1 MKIAATVLTLALI
14 LACPLVL
21 AAPEPRVAPTEEIL
35 IPAGEFT
42 MGRADSSEELTPH
55 PVKLDAFY
63 IDKHEVTNAQ
73 YHAFREATEQ
83 DLPVFWDV
91 DRFRC
96 SLNYPDHPVV
106 GVSQSAAR
114 KYAEWVGRWL
124 PTEAEWQDAARG
136 GLENLSYGSGDT
148 LEDQGANTK
157 SAKLGGPVAVAS
169 FESNGYG
176 LYDMVGNVREWVADY
191 YAEDYFA
198 QSPVENPQGPEKTR
212 WRVIKG
218 GGWYSGKSCNMV
230 HVRNA
235 LPGSWSDFNVGFRCA
250 RDAE

>member
-1 MKIAATVLTLALI
+1 VKFAAPALTMALI
-14 LACPLVL
+14 LACPLLL
-21 AAPEPRVAPTEEIL
+21 AADSPQVAPTEEIL
-35 IPAGEFT
+35 IPAGEFI

-63 IDKHEVTNAQ
+63 IDKYEVTNAQ
-73 YHAFREATEQ
+73 YHAFCEATEQ
-83 DLPVFWDV
+83 ELPVFWGL

-96 SLNYPDHPVV
+96 SLDYPDHPVV
-106 GVSQSAAR
+106 GVSQSAA
-114 KYAEWVGRWL
+114 KMYAEWVGRRL
-124 PTEAEWQDAARG
+124 PTEAEWEYAARG
-136 GLENLSYGSGDT
+136 GRESLSFDSGDV
-148 LEDQGANTK
+148 LDDQGANTK
-157 SAKLGGPVAVAS
+157 SAELGGPVAVGS
-169 FESNGYG
+169 FEPNGYG

-191 YAEDYFA
+191 YAEDYFTV
-198 QSPVENPQGPEKTR
+198 SPVENPQGPEKTR

>member
-1 MKIAATVLTLALI
+1 MKFAAPALSLALL
-14 LACPLVL
+14 LASSLGM
-21 AAPEPRVAPTEEIL
+21 AADSPQVAPTEETL

-55 PVKLDAFY
+55 PVKLGAFY
-63 IDKHEVTNAQ
+63 IDKYEVTNAQ
-73 YHAFREATEQ
+73 YHAFCEATEQ
-83 DLPVFWDV
+83 KLPVFWGV

-96 SLNYPDHPVV
+96 SLDYPDHPVV
-106 GVSQSAAR
+106 GVSQSAAA
-114 KYAEWVGRWL
+114 KYAEWVGRRL
-124 PTEAEWQDAARG
+124 PTEAEWEYAARG
-136 GLENLSYGSGDT
+136 GLESLSYSSADT

-157 SAKLGGPVAVAS
+157 SAKLGGPVAVGS
-169 FESNGYG
+169 FEPNGYG

-191 YAEDYFA
+191 YAEDYFTV
-198 QSPVENPQGPEKTR
+198 SPVENPQGPEKTR

-218 GGWYSGKSCNMV
+218 GGWYSGKGCNMV

-250 RDAE
+250 RDAD

>member
-1 MKIAATVLTLALI
+1 MKTTLPLLFAALLLAPVP
-14 LACPLVL
+14 AL
-21 AAPEPRVAPTEEIL
+21 AAEPSPVAPTDEVL

-42 MGRADSSEELTPH
+42 MGRADAGEELTPH
-55 PVKLDAFY
+55 RVKLDAFY

-73 YHAFREATEQ
+73 YQAFCEATGH
-83 DLPVFWDV
+83 DLPVFWGIE
-91 DRFRC
+91 RFRC
-96 SLNYPDHPVV
+96 SADFPDHPVV
-106 GVSQSAAR
+106 GVSQASAR
-114 KYAEWVGRWL
+114 KYAEWVGRRL
-124 PTEAEWQDAARG
+124 PTEAEWEYAARG
-136 GLENLSYGSGDT
+136 GEESLSFGSVEV
-148 LEDQGANTK
+148 LEDDEANTK
-157 SAKLGGPVAVAS
+157 SAKLDGPVAVGS
-169 FESNGYG
+169 FEPNAYG

-191 YAEDYFA
+191 YADDYFA
-198 QSPVENPQGPEKTR
+198 NSPVDNPQGPEKSN